1 MPAGTFDINSVNVGT
16 IQDIEYESTVV
27 AENKT
32 VARKAKVALPKNYDA
47 GKKYPVV
54 YMLHGIFGNETT
66 LVGDDTQYVVWNTI
80 ASGVA
85 EDMIFVFPNA
95 CANESG
101 QPYYTADAEG
111 NLTNGF
117 NLTHYKAYDNFINDM
132 RECLMPYINENY
144 STYTDRN
151 HTAICGFS
159 MGGRVSLHIGMTM
172 QDTFGY
178 IGAFCP
184 AFGIFAYDNYGVHED
199 GLFTQETFTL
209 QEQYM
214 NDTQIVIVK
223 GKNDTIVR
231 EEPKRYSEA
240 LTANGVSHL
249 FYETMGGVEGNI
261 GKGEHD
267 GDVYKHGLYNFMK
280 LLFK

>member
-1 MPAGTFDINSVNVGT
+1 
-16 IQDIEYESTVV
+16 
-27 AENKT
+27 
-32 VARKAKVALPKNYDA
+32 
-47 GKKYPVV
+47 
-54 YMLHGIFGNETT
+54 
-66 LVGDDTQYVVWNTI
+66 
-80 ASGVA
+80 
-85 EDMIFVFPNA
+85 
-95 CANESG
+95 
-101 QPYYTADAEG
+101 
-111 NLTNGF
+111 
-117 NLTHYKAYDNFINDM
+117 
-132 RECLMPYINENY
+132 
-144 STYTDRN
+144 
-151 HTAICGFS
+151 
-159 MGGRVSLHIGMTM
+159 MTK

-223 GKNDTIVR
+223 GMNDTIVR
-231 EEPKRYSEA
+231 GEPKRYSEA
-240 LTANGVSHL
+240 LTANGVTHL

-267 GDVYKHGLYNFMK
+267 VAVYKHGLYNFMK